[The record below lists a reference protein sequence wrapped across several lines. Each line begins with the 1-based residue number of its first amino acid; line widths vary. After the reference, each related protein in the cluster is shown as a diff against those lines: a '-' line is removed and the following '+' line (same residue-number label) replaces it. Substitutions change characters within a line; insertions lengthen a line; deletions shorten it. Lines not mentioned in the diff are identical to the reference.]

1 MSITETEEKRLKAG
15 NPRETIAVV
24 RIWNKRPDGFTIKM
38 LTTEKTVEF
47 VILEYKRMSCVTDQY
62 VTRSKNVSVT
72 QYVSIKSALE
82 RTLDPQGWTVIE
94 SIRSKLDFKIFD
106 VYANILKSLVV

>member
-1 MSITETEEKRLKAG
+1 M
-15 NPRETIAVV
+15 P
-24 RIWNKRPDGFTIKM
+24 
-38 LTTEKTVEF
+38 TTEKVDELVVLEF
-47 VILEYKRMSCVTDQY
+47 KQMSCVTDQY
-62 VTRSKNVSVT
+62 VTRAKNVVVV